1 MYQTFKR
8 RFSVESPVP
17 VPRRVPVCRELPES
31 EVSDG
36 EPHYRGLV
44 QLRGDGARQRQH
56 LGQLVKFI
64 ILLPSPRPRRVSGL
78 FFSEFQ
84 DSAS

>member
-8 RFSVESPVP
+8 RFSVESSVP

-44 QLRGDGARQRQH
+44 QL
-56 LGQLVKFI
+56 
-64 ILLPSPRPRRVSGL
+64 
-78 FFSEFQ
+78 
-84 DSAS
+84 